1 MEEELQTL
9 VFSHSLPVFGVE
21 CFGSALVDDGRFSRA
36 VGLAP
41 APPVVRYSDG
51 KWLVEKHWLVLA
63 RHQLNAQHGAWVS
76 SFVDVSER
84 HAERIVS
91 SFDVGG
97 SPEHVANG
105 LCDLY
110 GAMAAPMLVFTLLE
124 ELLEQRIKK
133 LFERAGIPA
142 DQEDAWLG
150 VFRYPEKKTEAM
162 KEHEA
167 FFSLAAFV
175 RRHAMDRTTR
185 FSYDKVNRLTGKTDA
200 EGFVTRFGYDAVGN
214 LGLITPAARKLTF
227 TDMLHR
233 ASRFEEEPAAMR
245 AREGEDR
252 TRVLER
258 AQAFMN
264 NMGLHAADRDA
275 IRAYRDTAYWHLR
288 EKELLA
294 LLETAM
300 APGIG
305 RLSTYLN
312 LSFEQ
317 LTAMRVE
324 ELSSA
329 LANPKDT
336 VPSFDL
342 DHRLKKKFSALFV
355 EDLIEPHWD

>member
-1 MEEELQTL
+1 MEEERQTL
-9 VFSHSLPVFGVE
+9 VFEHSLPVFGVE

-76 SFVDVSER
+76 SLVDVSER

-185 FSYDKVNRLTGKTDA
+185 ERVGSYTKHY
-200 EGFVTRFGYDAVGN
+200 GY